1 MPLQSF
7 GSDRFAAL
15 KATENFPKGTI
26 GYGVHIGI
34 KRLYYGDPL
43 WGGGFRNRFCGE
55 IGTFFQRSDIQ
66 QLMAKPISDT
76 NTNLRVA
83 QEEFAWWVSW
93 KRNSPSIDDQIG
105 ADLALGFSAENRA
118 KIQYYYAT
126 GQDDK
131 AAQLIKENYPGGWR
145 RYHGDGIEN
154 ILSNT
159 LNENIFLQ
167 ALLNPEGR
175 KLILQ
180 LTRFCF
186 AKGTPILISDG
197 TSIPIEQIRI
207 GDEVMAFDGL
217 GELVPRKVNQTFVTP
232 YQEVVQLGSIRVTLG
247 HIFLQADGSFKALEE
262 IDTEGF
268 LVGATGALIQH
279 PGIKQVEGKHTVY
292 NFTVEELHTYVA
304 GGYRVHNESLSL
316 YQPVTT
322 GGFIGASI
330 GSQIGSYYAND
341 KFASQL
347 VAQSLGKTVG
357 GWVADASVYEF
368 QFSDELA
375 FANRSQQSL
384 SLGAIYKRLPGS
396 VISTSIGLQSS
407 RLASSLVKTFKIE
420 DQFTQLA
427 FHGLIQTTTSN
438 YITSLAATHLDA
450 DTAVKFFGAPGKYDG
465 LGFFKGIDWARLD
478 LFNSLAATAGTIA
491 GSSYGSKLSS
501 LLFNTDS
508 AESQVAASL
517 ASSYGAT
524 LGQTLIPIPIVGAAI
539 GAAIG
544 NLVGSWYGSL
554 VKSSPMIAFAIA
566 PFSFIITKGLGTIFG
581 KVFGGN
587 DPPRAFADLYFD
599 TRQNAFAMQ
608 PSIRE
613 QHGGNVELAKQM
625 GQTVVGNLNSI
636 LLIVGGKAF
645 DGYWGIYGHYGDV
658 LSHTPNGRLKWG
670 NNVDGA
676 LNWGILSQIRSAK
689 IEGGDLYLKRI
700 LRSSAATTVLALSQD
715 LEIAREYG
723 IYKDNPYLYEKTIQE
738 LDDNAF
744 SIADQQVL
752 ALRQDPSNLPVLT
765 NPGNEFVDF
774 DVNVLP
780 SSVRVSKT
788 GSNFVVNGRAVT
800 PEQVVRFADGSRFK
814 FITKNGLAMLEAEQV
829 ANWFVIKLKAM
840 ALNLDTPQVSDTY
853 IRSDSSR
860 ITGNTGG
867 FGNDAVIASTGL
879 ALNGGQGDD
888 VYLYSRGMGTV
899 TINEE
904 GGFDT
909 IEFDGSVNSQ
919 TDLMIQFQGTD
930 LIIALQSGRNHLSSF
945 SNLTDKIIIKNFSI
959 NKVEQLRLGNNQI
972 FLIGS
977 HGSLIDQSPFFLSTE
992 SKRFFSTHIARNDS
1006 TFQEFVNTASS
1017 GSFVANSD
1025 GYDRGTFQDIN
1036 GDGRDDYVVIWNNG
1050 GKRNLATYLAR
1061 ADGLFNEF
1069 VNTASSGSFVAN
1081 SDGYDR
1087 GTFQDINGD
1096 GRDDYVVVCNS
1107 GAVGSEGNNLYQYR
1121 SGQGAMTITDLGG
1134 VDILQFDSKA
1144 EGWFLNNWV
1153 IENNDL
1159 NLEILVRRSS
1169 PRPGYLVS
1177 ADMVRTK
1184 LITIKDWLKPHNQI
1198 EIFRFVDGKEYAP
1211 VLGLNGSI
1219 ALQPLLGQSEYTPDT
1234 TQLPGHFKLSPYK
1247 LAVVDLTGD
1256 GIRLISA
1263 AQSLTQYDLDQDT
1276 YPEQMGWVA
1285 PTDGFIV
1292 RDVNKDGFI
1301 NGLIEFFSLSAQNNV
1316 TQLSSLDNNGDG
1328 LISYDD
1334 RLFNE
1339 LRIWSDTNLNGQVE
1353 LGELAALYRY
1363 GIANISVTL
1372 QSKDYTI
1379 AGNKVTGSAYFSRAG
1394 YEIRSVSKLCD
1405 VQFAYDPNGVI
1416 LEQMGNGLSRFN
1428 YENKP
1433 DIVFADGPT
1442 QDINLIIDPNDTY
1455 SATGGKGNDFL
1466 AVKSGSTKG
1475 AVIGGG
1481 DGNDKL
1487 MGADGNDILSG
1498 GAGSD
1503 TIDGGAGDDLITID
1517 NSDNI
1522 NNIKGGVG
1530 FDVLVIEGEGDVN
1543 IVLDNISVEV
1553 VNGNKGNNTLKAIGS
1568 QNVVISGDAGND
1580 IIIGGAGNDRLE
1592 GNIGADVLTG
1602 GGSADN
1608 DQFVYNSL
1616 GESLFNSYNSF
1627 DLITDFSNRDKIL
1640 VPLSIKADR
1649 IVRPIGN
1656 ITFLSPSAIASLLSA
1671 VSYAANS
1678 VAAFTASD
1686 KPGTFIAMNDGR
1698 DGFQADSDA
1707 ILLLQNYIV
1716 SSANFV
1722 DFA

>member
-1 MPLQSF
+1 
-7 GSDRFAAL
+7 
-15 KATENFPKGTI
+15 
-26 GYGVHIGI
+26 
-34 KRLYYGDPL
+34 
-43 WGGGFRNRFCGE
+43 
-55 IGTFFQRSDIQ
+55 
-66 QLMAKPISDT
+66 
-76 NTNLRVA
+76 
-83 QEEFAWWVSW
+83 
-93 KRNSPSIDDQIG
+93 
-105 ADLALGFSAENRA
+105 
-118 KIQYYYAT
+118 
-126 GQDDK
+126 
-131 AAQLIKENYPGGWR
+131 
-145 RYHGDGIEN
+145 
-154 ILSNT
+154 
-159 LNENIFLQ
+159 
-167 ALLNPEGR
+167 
-175 KLILQ
+175 
-180 LTRFCF
+180 
-186 AKGTPILISDG
+186 
-197 TSIPIEQIRI
+197 
-207 GDEVMAFDGL
+207 
-217 GELVPRKVNQTFVTP
+217 
-232 YQEVVQLGSIRVTLG
+232 
-247 HIFLQADGSFKALEE
+247 
-262 IDTEGF
+262 
-268 LVGATGALIQH
+268 
-279 PGIKQVEGKHTVY
+279 
-292 NFTVEELHTYVA
+292 
-304 GGYRVHNESLSL
+304 
-316 YQPVTT
+316 
-322 GGFIGASI
+322 
-330 GSQIGSYYAND
+330 
-341 KFASQL
+341 
-347 VAQSLGKTVG
+347 
-357 GWVADASVYEF
+357 
-368 QFSDELA
+368 
-375 FANRSQQSL
+375 
-384 SLGAIYKRLPGS
+384 
-396 VISTSIGLQSS
+396 
-407 RLASSLVKTFKIE
+407 
-420 DQFTQLA
+420 
-427 FHGLIQTTTSN
+427 
-438 YITSLAATHLDA
+438 
-450 DTAVKFFGAPGKYDG
+450 
-465 LGFFKGIDWARLD
+465 
-478 LFNSLAATAGTIA
+478 
-491 GSSYGSKLSS
+491 
-501 LLFNTDS
+501 
-508 AESQVAASL
+508 
-517 ASSYGAT
+517 
-524 LGQTLIPIPIVGAAI
+524 
-539 GAAIG
+539 
-544 NLVGSWYGSL
+544 
-554 VKSSPMIAFAIA
+554 
-566 PFSFIITKGLGTIFG
+566 
-581 KVFGGN
+581 
-587 DPPRAFADLYFD
+587 
-599 TRQNAFAMQ
+599 
-608 PSIRE
+608 
-613 QHGGNVELAKQM
+613 
-625 GQTVVGNLNSI
+625 
-636 LLIVGGKAF
+636 
-645 DGYWGIYGHYGDV
+645 
-658 LSHTPNGRLKWG
+658 
-670 NNVDGA
+670 
-676 LNWGILSQIRSAK
+676 
-689 IEGGDLYLKRI
+689 
-700 LRSSAATTVLALSQD
+700 
-715 LEIAREYG
+715 
-723 IYKDNPYLYEKTIQE
+723 
-738 LDDNAF
+738 
-744 SIADQQVL
+744 
-752 ALRQDPSNLPVLT
+752 
-765 NPGNEFVDF
+765 
-774 DVNVLP
+774 
-780 SSVRVSKT
+780 VRVSKT

-1006 TFQEFVNTASS
+1006 TFQ
-1017 GSFVANSD
+1017 
-1025 GYDRGTFQDIN
+1025 
-1036 GDGRDDYVVIWNNG
+1036 
-1050 GKRNLATYLAR
+1050 
-1061 ADGLFNEF
+1061 EF